1 MDFNTSM
8 TTAERI
14 AYLEGIVVLLH
25 QSIHQACAVSE
36 VDVDSIDLD
45 NPDSWESLIYGEV
58 NPTYFGIARH
68 TIVRNIRKLNL
79 VNKKLDELKN
89 A

>member
-1 MDFNTSM
+1 MDFNTNM

-14 AYLEGIVVLLH
+14 AYLEGVVVLLH
-25 QSIHQACAVSE
+25 QSIYQACAISE

-45 NPDSWESLIYGEV
+45 NPASWEPLIYGEA

-68 TIVRNIRKLNL
+68 TIVQNIRKLNL
-79 VNKKLDELKN
+79 VNKKLGELKN

>member
-25 QSIHQACAVSE
+25 QSIYQACAVSE
-36 VDVDSIDLD
+36 VDVNSIDLD
-45 NPDSWESLIYGEV
+45 NPASWESLIYREA

>member
-1 MDFNTSM
+1 MDFNTGM
-8 TTAERI
+8 TTAEKI

-25 QSIHQACAVSE
+25 QSIYQACAVSE

-45 NPDSWESLIYGEV
+45 NPASWESLFYGEV
-58 NPTYFGIARH
+58 NITYFGRARH
-68 TIVRNIRKLNL
+68 TIVQNIRKLNL
-79 VNKKLDELKN
+79 LNKKLEELKN